1 MMTFPNMHARARL
14 AAAAAVVVLAG
25 CTGSNDELRQ
35 WMADT
40 RKEMKPVTPTLAE
53 PKTFEPFL
61 YRDQNDIDPF
71 DPGKVANALK
81 ALSTKA
87 SSGLAPDLSRRRE
100 PLEAYPLDTL
110 TMVGT
115 LQRPNL
121 RYALVRA
128 DNVIYQVK
136 VGNYVGQ
143 NFGIITRIDENEVA
157 VKEVVQDAAG
167 EWVERAT
174 TLQLQ
179 ESKR

>member
-1 MMTFPNMHARARL
+1 MTPIRHLIL
-14 AAAAAVVVLAG
+14 AVASVTLVAG
-25 CTGSNDELRQ
+25 CSGSNDELRQ

-40 RKEMKPVTPTLAE
+40 RKEMKPVTATLAE

-61 YRDQNDIDPF
+61 YKDQNEIDPF

-81 ALSTKA
+81 ALSAK
-87 SSGLAPDLSRRRE
+87 SNSGLAPDLNRRRE
-100 PLEAYPLDTL
+100 PLEGFPVDTI

-121 RYALVRA
+121 RYALLRA
-128 DNVIYQVK
+128 DGVIHQVK
-136 VGNYVGQ
+136 VGNYIGQ
-143 NFGIITRIDENEVA
+143 NFGIVTKIDENEV
-157 VKEVVQDAAG
+157 VLKEVVQDAAG

-179 ESKR
+179 ENKR

>member
-1 MMTFPNMHARARL
+1 MTPIRHLVLLGAS
-14 AAAAAVVVLAG
+14 AAVLCG
-25 CTGSNDELRQ
+25 CSGSNDELRQ

-40 RKEMKPVTPTLAE
+40 RKEMKPVTATLAE

-61 YRDQNDIDPF
+61 YKDQNEIDPF

-81 ALSTKA
+81 TLSAKST
-87 SSGLAPDLSRRRE
+87 SGYAPDLSRRKE
-100 PLEAYPLDTL
+100 PLESYPIDTI

-121 RYALVRA
+121 RYALLRA
-128 DNVIYQVK
+128 DGVIYQIK
-136 VGNYVGQ
+136 VGNYIGQ
-143 NFGIITRIDENEVA
+143 NFGIVTKIDENAVA
-157 VKEVVQDAAG
+157 LKEVVQDAAG

-179 ESKR
+179 ENKR

>member
-1 MMTFPNMHARARL
+1 MTPIRHLIL
-14 AAAAAVVVLAG
+14 AVASVTLVAG
-25 CTGSNDELRQ
+25 CSGSNDELRQ

-40 RKEMKPVTPTLAE
+40 RKEMKPVTATLAE

-61 YRDQNDIDPF
+61 YKDQNEIDPF

-81 ALSTKA
+81 TLSAK
-87 SSGLAPDLSRRRE
+87 SNSGFAPDLNRRRE
-100 PLEAYPLDTL
+100 PLEGYPVDTI

-121 RYALVRA
+121 RYALLRA
-128 DNVIYQVK
+128 DGVIYQVK
-136 VGNYVGQ
+136 VGNYIGQ
-143 NFGIITRIDENEVA
+143 NFGIVTKIDENEV
-157 VKEVVQDAAG
+157 VLKEVVQDAAG

-179 ESKR
+179 ENKR

>member
-1 MMTFPNMHARARL
+1 MTKSL
-14 AAAAAVVVLAG
+14 AHLASISLVVGVLAG
-25 CTGSNDELRQ
+25 CSGSNDELRQ

-40 RKEMKPVTPTLAE
+40 RKEMRPVTPTLAE

-61 YRDQNDIDPF
+61 YRDQTDIDPF
-71 DPGKVANALK
+71 DPSKVTNALK
-81 ALSTKA
+81 ALSAKST
-87 SSGLAPDLSRRRE
+87 SGLAPDLSRRRE
-100 PLEAYPLDTL
+100 PLEAFPLDTV

-121 RYALVRA
+121 RYALLRA
-128 DNVIYQVK
+128 DGIVYQAK

-143 NFGIITRIDENEVA
+143 NFGIITRIDESEVA
-157 VKEVVQDAAG
+157 IKEVVQDAAG

>member
-1 MMTFPNMHARARL
+1 MIKTPRTL
-14 AAAAAVVVLAG
+14 AVALCAVVVAG
-25 CTGSNDELRQ
+25 CSGSNDELRQ

-40 RKEMKPVTPTLAE
+40 RKDMRPVTPSISE

-61 YRDQNDIDPF
+61 YKDQNDIDPF
-71 DPGKVANALK
+71 DPSKVANALK
-81 ALSTKA
+81 ALSAKST
-87 SSGLAPDLSRRRE
+87 SGLAPDLSRRRE
-100 PLEAYPLDTL
+100 PLEAYPLDAV

-121 RYALVRA
+121 KYALIRA
-128 DNVIYQVK
+128 DNTVYQVK

-157 VKEVVQDAAG
+157 IKEIVQDAAG

>member
-1 MMTFPNMHARARL
+1 MMKSNPTFAVL
-14 AAAAAVVVLAG
+14 AACALAAGLLSG
-25 CTGSNDELRQ
+25 CSGSNEELRQ

-40 RKEMKPVTPTLAE
+40 RKDMKPVTPTLAE

-61 YRDQNDIDPF
+61 YKDQADIDPF
-71 DPGKVANALK
+71 DPSKITNALK
-81 ALSTKA
+81 ALSAKS

-100 PLEAYPLDTL
+100 PLEAYPIDTI

-115 LQRPNL
+115 LQRPTL
-121 RYALVRA
+121 RYALLRA
-128 DNVIYQVK
+128 DNVVYQAR

-157 VKEVVQDAAG
+157 IKEVVQDAAG

>member
-1 MMTFPNMHARARL
+1 MIRATRL
-14 AAAAAVVVLAG
+14 AVLAAVSAAVLAG
-25 CTGSNDELRQ
+25 CSNSNDELRQ

-40 RKEMKPVTPTLAE
+40 RREMKPVTATLAE

-61 YRDQNDIDPF
+61 YRDQDAIDPF
-71 DPGKVANALK
+71 DPSKVTNALK
-81 ALSTKA
+81 ALSAK
-87 SSGLAPDLSRRRE
+87 SQSGNAPDLSRRRE

-121 RYALVRA
+121 RYALIRA
-128 DNVIYQVK
+128 DGVVYQAK

-143 NFGIITRIDENEVA
+143 NFGIITRIDESEVA
-157 VKEVVQDAAG
+157 IKEVVQDAAG

-179 ESKR
+179 ENKR